1 MSSINRYAKTNN
13 KYMKDY
19 DKNKESSYSKYWDVT
34 NLYCWTMLQRFSV
47 NGFQWVEDLSEFDG
61 YFINS
66 QNEKSN
72 EECFLENDVQHL

>member
-19 DKNKESSYSKYWDVT
+19 DKNKESSYSKYWDVI
-34 NLYCWTMLQRFSV
+34 NLYCRTMLQRFSV
-47 NGFQWVEDLSEFDG
+47 NGFQWVEDISEFDG

>member
-1 MSSINRYAKTNN
+1 MSSIIRYAKTNN

-19 DKNKESSYSKYWDVT
+19 DKNKESSYSKYWDVI

-47 NGFQWVEDLSEFDG
+47 NGFQWVENLSEFDG

>member
-1 MSSINRYAKTNN
+1 MSSINRYPKTNN

-19 DKNKESSYSKYWDVT
+19 DKNKESSYFKYWDV
-34 NLYCWTMLQRFSV
+34 NNQYCWTMLQRFSL

-72 EECFLENDVQHL
+72 EECFLENYVQHL